1 VAEEGDAT
9 LFKRYAALDPE
20 QAPATS
26 RTVFLAV
33 CGAVGLGRPLADG
46 DRGVLGTLERLASD
60 PRWRVREGV
69 AMALQRFGAHDMVAL
84 LRIAADW
91 SRRGRL
97 RQRAAA
103 AAIAEPALLGNPDHA
118 RRALEILDAITATV
132 ANAGDRATDEFR
144 VLRQALGYCWSV
156 AVAALPAAGKAF
168 MERWLVHADSD
179 IRWVMRENLKKAR
192 LARADAAWVS
202 RWTVR
207 LERSDR

>member
-1 VAEEGDAT
+1 
-9 LFKRYAALDPE
+9 
-20 QAPATS
+20 
-26 RTVFLAV
+26 
-33 CGAVGLGRPLADG
+33 
-46 DRGVLGTLERLASD
+46 
-60 PRWRVREGV
+60 
-69 AMALQRFGAHDMVAL
+69 MALQRLGAHDMVAL
-84 LRIAADW
+84 LRIASDW

-97 RQRAAA
+97 PQRAAA

-132 ANAGDRATDEFR
+132 ANAGDRTTDEFR

-168 MERWLVHADSD
+168 MERWLVHADGD

-202 RWTVR
+202 RWTSR
-207 LERSDR
+207 LERSDQ